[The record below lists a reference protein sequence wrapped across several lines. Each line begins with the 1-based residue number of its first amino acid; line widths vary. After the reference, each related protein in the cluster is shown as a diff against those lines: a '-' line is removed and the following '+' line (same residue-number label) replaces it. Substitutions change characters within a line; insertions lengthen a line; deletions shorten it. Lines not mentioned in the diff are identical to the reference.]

1 VNRRHRG
8 WCLQSAA
15 DWVDTWQVAAT
26 LIIYGL
32 FGLCIGSFLNVVI
45 WRVPQGMSI
54 VSPGSACPSCGRE
67 LKAWENV
74 PVVAWVALRG
84 RCRTCHATI
93 SWRYPAVELAT
104 GAVFAALGARLGWGI
119 APVPQACFRWR
130 WSASTPDASM
140 FGLRRSPQFSP
151 LSRRLRGS
159 PQIV

>member
-1 VNRRHRG
+1 
-8 WCLQSAA
+8 
-15 DWVDTWQVAAT
+15 VAAT

-119 APVPQACFRWR
+119 APAACVGAAGVLSLALVGFDTRR
-130 WSASTPDASM
+130 FDVRIATVTAVLTAVTA
-140 FGLRRSPQFSP
+140 FAGLAANRMIS
-151 LSRRLRGS
+151 
-159 PQIV
+159 